1 MIKRDPEDKTNSNSP
16 TTYFQLASVDIEL
29 ESGSGRFAAQQA
41 VVGSTADAGALYP
54 AASVAQ
60 SDLVGLEP
68 PTGEDLEFVEPVG
81 TVAELRTS
89 AAEREQEFWDLYNM
103 IAMVMA
109 DFPDVVPDHIRELDA
124 LRPRIEADAAMLKQ
138 GCSAEDAIAAWK
150 RATRGIELMSK
161 YHNDPVKRAKLRAEL
176 RRGNRAM
183 AVASRGRIE

>member
-1 MIKRDPEDKTNSNSP
+1 MIKRDHSETRKPDQP
-16 TTYFQLASVDIEL
+16 TTFHQLARAGLEL
-29 ESGSGRFAAQQA
+29 ETSGRFSVDAA
-41 VVGSTADAGALYP
+41 VVGSTEDAGALYP
-54 AASVAQ
+54 AASPAQ
-60 SDLVGLEP
+60 SDAVGLEP

-81 TVAELRTS
+81 TPAELRTS

-103 IAMVMA
+103 ISIVMA

-124 LRPRIEADAAMLKQ
+124 LRPQIEADAAMLAG
-138 GCSAEDAIAAWK
+138 GCSVEDAIAAWR

-176 RRGNRAM
+176 RRGKDAM